1 MTTPTDNSHKR
12 LGYLVSAYPLVSHT
26 FIAREID
33 ALREIGVDLETISIR
48 RTPERLLL
56 TDADRRA
63 AAETFAVLPVSMS
76 RLIRSHVRAFAT
88 RPAAYLRTLRRAL
101 RLSTGGVRSTLWQL
115 FYFGEAIVVWAY
127 CRERE
132 IGHLHVHFANV
143 GSAVAMLAADFG
155 RRDGL
160 SWSFTMHGQ
169 TEFDDVTRYRL
180 AEKVR
185 DAKFVA
191 CISDYCRAQLLRQV
205 EPEHWDKLTI
215 VRCGLD
221 AGAIENVAPPE
232 PPASNGTLRALSVGR
247 LVPDKG
253 QMILLEALAELHRRD
268 VDASMTIVGDGP
280 DRSRL
285 ETASRRLGISD
296 QVTFTGPLGSDLV
309 AELYREADVFCL
321 TSFAEGVPVSLM
333 EAMSNRLPVVTTRI
347 AGIPELVEDG
357 VSGSVVPPGQAPP
370 IADALQRLAH
380 EPQLRQ
386 RWGEAGRQR
395 VLGTYDIRRSA
406 RRLAE
411 LFGQ

>member
-1 MTTPTDNSHKR
+1 MRTATDNSHKR
-12 LGYLVSAYPLVSHT
+12 IGYLVSAYPLISHT

-33 ALREIGVDLETISIR
+33 ALREIGVDLETMSIR
-48 RTPERLLL
+48 RTPDQLLL

-76 RLIRSHVRAFAT
+76 RLLRSHATAFAA
-88 RPAAYLRTLRRAL
+88 RPVTYLRTLRRAL
-101 RLSTGGVRSTLWQL
+101 RLSTGGVRATLWQL

-143 GSAVAMLAADFG
+143 GSAVALLAADFG
-155 RRDGL
+155 SRDGL

-169 TEFDDVTRYRL
+169 TEFDDVTKYRL

-185 DAKFVA
+185 DARFVA
-191 CISDYCRAQLLRQV
+191 CISDYCRAQLFRQV

-221 AGAIENVAPPE
+221 AEAIQRAAPAE

-253 QMILLEALAELHRRD
+253 QMVLLEALAELHRRG
-268 VDASMTIVGDGP
+268 VDTSMTIVGEGP
-280 DRSRL
+280 DRARL
-285 ETASRRLGISD
+285 ESASRRLGISD
-296 QVTFTGPLGSDLV
+296 QVTFTGALGSDRV

-321 TSFAEGVPVSLM
+321 SSFAEGVPVSLM
-333 EAMSNRLPVVTTRI
+333 EAMSNRLPVVSTRI

-357 VSGSVVPPGQAPP
+357 VSGALVPPGQAPP
-370 IADALQRLAH
+370 IADALQRLAG

-395 VLGTYDIRRSA
+395 VLGTYDIGRSA

-411 LFGQ
+411 LFGG